1 MLAISLVSLVI
12 AAMSVYFSYTIKD
25 EVFRVGIGFAS
36 LLFIL
41 ITIVCSP
48 WLLKLAIIIVSI
60 PLLLDFVKIWS
71 VEHFNEYKVAD
82 RQYEI
87 ISNTVVQQFLGIIC
101 RNFCKTGETRSFFQ
115 AATNSSS
122 GVATSNSR

>member
-71 VEHFNEYKVAD
+71 VEHFNE
-82 RQYEI
+82 
-87 ISNTVVQQFLGIIC
+87 
-101 RNFCKTGETRSFFQ
+101 
-115 AATNSSS
+115 
-122 GVATSNSR
+122 

>member
-48 WLLKLAIIIVSI
+48 WLLKLALIIVSI

-71 VEHFNEYKVAD
+71 VEHFNE
-82 RQYEI
+82 
-87 ISNTVVQQFLGIIC
+87 
-101 RNFCKTGETRSFFQ
+101 
-115 AATNSSS
+115 
-122 GVATSNSR
+122 